1 MNKQELLEEIV
12 KLDIEVSENFPHYDL
27 VGKEVVLALIKQ
39 LDEPEV
45 LSTEVKKDKK
55 WFVDKWTKERNKTDV
70 HDPMYHFINE
80 LIADVNQLDEPEVL
94 SQEWIDEHAQ
104 GGCDEWIYIEDLQN
118 LLMPNQEEVDRAYKD
133 GYETGK
139 KYTFYKGYLEG
150 LVDKEKEYANKADM
164 VNQPNHYIGEYGLE
178 VEDVLRNFI
187 PRYTDPYVGHR
198 IASAIEYLL
207 RSPLKNGQQDIEKAR
222 KNLDQA
228 LGYLEEKE

>member
-12 KLDIEVSENFPHYDL
+12 KLDVEVSEIFPHYDL
-27 VGKEVVLALIKQ
+27 VDKEVVLTLIDQ
-39 LDEPEV
+39 LEE
-45 LSTEVKKDKK
+45 T
-55 WFVDKWTKERNKTDV
+55 
-70 HDPMYHFINE
+70 
-80 LIADVNQLDEPEVL
+80 EVL
-94 SQEWIDEHAQ
+94 SQKWIDEYSNGASRSQ
-104 GGCDEWIYIEDLQN
+104 YVWVDDLQN
-118 LLMPNQEEVDRAYKD
+118 LLVPKQKEVDQAYKD

-187 PRYTDPYVGHR
+187 PRYEDSYVAHR

-228 LGYLEEKE
+228 LGYMEEKE